1 MSEQHRTAVKGH
13 GCSKVTRGLC
23 SMISSE
29 ASPFCSR
36 CLLCVHRVD
45 NLSKYFS
52 GLKEQEKRFK
62 VLEAQVSSICYAI
75 LSVLGFYH
83 LALI

>member
-1 MSEQHRTAVKGH
+1 MSEQHRTAAKGH
-13 GCSKVTRGLC
+13 GCRKATHSWC
-23 SMISSE
+23 FIISSE

-36 CLLCVHRVD
+36 CLLSFHRVD

-62 VLEAQVSSICYAI
+62 VLEAQVSSI
-75 LSVLGFYH
+75 F
-83 LALI
+83 